1 MSSIIFWYVTFGF
14 EVLPWNTVLK
24 TQCNWLCDRYHKF
37 HFFFTKKWSVCH
49 LVFGC
54 SQHCPMHFATTIA
67 LQHHCPPPLPA
78 HSNFPTFLLHSR
90 HIISVVIG
98 KWFAKFHANE
108 LSFCK
113 VLSLDEF
120 LKVTFPQDV
129 LFDSSCFEG
138 TALQLVLQRVG
149 GVTQCTPE
157 LITGHGTIISVFGPS
172 GSLELNQ
179 RRNNVQAVTLL

>member
-1 MSSIIFWYVTFGF
+1 M
-14 EVLPWNTVLK
+14 
-24 TQCNWLCDRYHKF
+24 
-37 HFFFTKKWSVCH
+37 
-49 LVFGC
+49 
-54 SQHCPMHFATTIA
+54 
-67 LQHHCPPPLPA
+67 
-78 HSNFPTFLLHSR
+78 
-90 HIISVVIG
+90 G
-98 KWFAKFHANE
+98 KRFAKFHANE

-138 TALQLVLQRVG
+138 TDLQLVLQRV

-179 RRNNVQAVTLL
+179 RRNNVQAVTL